1 MSDRPDSHRAAYT
14 GILPSETSFGAS
26 VLSRFIAI
34 DVDAAGLFVAAGF
47 AKGNSV
53 RVEQALPVVDDPRP
67 LTLDTAAELG
77 RRLKEALAASRTP
90 AAPALVCIGRD
101 RVVLKDV
108 RHPKTAPT
116 EEPAVVRFQAQRD
129 LAESPDSLHLDYVP
143 LPSPA
148 GGDDRRATAVFV
160 KKDLYNAA
168 KVMCEEAGLKLAGVT
183 PRPYA
188 TAAAVRHA
196 VAAGTVT
203 PPETPAAPVGVLSLW
218 DGGGEFVVYHG
229 EHLVFSRSVSGM
241 ALQSEVGL
249 VGEAKRSLAAFA
261 SQSPRERLDALY
273 LCEGHSG
280 GGSWAARLQQSL
292 PLPVHP
298 FDPLVGSASADAV
311 PTAHRGRFAAAVGL
325 LAARGHGPL
334 PINFVSPR
342 QPRAE
347 PSKTRAWVL
356 VGLML
361 VLLLV
366 VGIGGGLYYLHTGLD
381 RRMTKANA
389 DKTRA
394 TKEIAVEVKTVNKL
408 KAVDDFRK
416 RDVNWLD
423 TLYDITAATPD
434 VNKVRLR
441 ELDGKL
447 KAKQDVK
454 PTGPGAGAST
464 AAKPGTTPTG
474 AKPSAAPAPKTA
486 PVEPVADLR
495 LELVSAS
502 DAEDPLVQRLIDDLF
517 KADNKYFAKVDTERP
532 NTSLGKRQTTVK
544 VELLPRTSDTW
555 KRRFLG
561 VFPKVPEL
569 PKEPPADEPFPF
581 NPVEDP
587 Q

>member
-1 MSDRPDSHRAAYT
+1 M
-14 GILPSETSFGAS
+14 
-26 VLSRFIAI
+26 SRFIAI

-53 RVEQALPVVDDPRP
+53 RVEQALPVVEDPRQ
-67 LTLDTAAELG
+67 LTPDTAAELG
-77 RRLKEALAASRTP
+77 RRLKEALAAARTP
-90 AAPALVCIGRD
+90 SAPVLLCVGRD
-101 RVVLKDV
+101 RVVMKEV
-108 RHPKTAPT
+108 RHPKTGPT

-129 LAESPDSLHLDYVP
+129 LAEAAETLHLDYVP
-143 LPSPA
+143 LPAPA
-148 GGDDRRATAVFV
+148 GAEDKRATAVFV

-168 KVMCEEAGLKLAGVT
+168 RTMCEEAGLKLAGFT

-188 TAAAVRHA
+188 TAAAVRRA

-203 PPETPAAPVGVLSLW
+203 PPETLTAPVGVLTLW

-241 ALQSEVGL
+241 ALQSEAGL

-298 FDPLVGSASADAV
+298 FDPLAGSPAADAV
-311 PTAHRGRFAAAVGL
+311 PTPLRGRFVAAVGL

-334 PINFVSPR
+334 PINFVTPR

-347 PSKTRAWVL
+347 PSKSRTWVL
-356 VGLML
+356 VGLL
-361 VLLLV
+361 FVLLFAA
-366 VGIGGGLYYLHTGLD
+366 GIGGGMYYLNEGLN
-381 RRMTKANA
+381 RRMAKANSDKTKA
-389 DKTRA
+389 T
-394 TKEIAVEVKTVNKL
+394 TEIAAEVKTVNKL
-408 KAVDDFRK
+408 KAVEDFRK

-434 VNKVRLR
+434 VSKVRLR
-441 ELDGKL
+441 EFDGKF
-447 KAKQDVK
+447 KTKQDIR
-454 PTGPGAGAST
+454 PTGPAASATPAG
-464 AAKPGTTPTG
+464 AKPGTSPTG
-474 AKPSAAPAPKTA
+474 QQTGGTPAAPKVA
-486 PVEPVADLR
+486 PVEPVADLK

-517 KADNKYFAKVDTERP
+517 KADNRFYAKLDTERP
-532 NTSLGKRQTTVK
+532 NSTLGKRQTIVK
-544 VELLPRTSDTW
+544 VELLPRTADTW

-561 VFPKVPEL
+561 VFPKVVEQ
-569 PKEPPADEPFPF
+569 PKPPVEEPIPF
-581 NPVEDP
+581 NPDEDFP
-587 Q
+587 